1 MLSKLGTAGAFVFVE
16 KVVVIKVENLKKRY
30 GKTIALDGVSFEVT
44 KGELFGLLGPNGAG
58 KTTAIKI
65 LCGLLKPDY
74 GTVTLDGR
82 TDPTQIDV
90 RMSIG
95 MVPQSMAIYEELSA
109 QGNLRFFGEIYE
121 LKGRRL
127 KERIGNCLE
136 IAGLSERKKERVSN
150 YSGGMKRRL
159 NMVCSFLHEPP
170 ILLLDEPTVGVD
182 PQSRNLIFDTIEQMK
197 AQGRTIIYTTH
208 YMEEAQRL
216 CDRVAILDHGKIMDI
231 GSVEDLIAKH
241 GGPSHIEAELT
252 ERLAEPERIRPFI
265 DGENVLFEETAIKFQ
280 TAKPM
285 ESLAKLNHSGLH
297 FTSIKVQT
305 ASLEDVF
312 LNLTGRRLRD

>member
-1 MLSKLGTAGAFVFVE
+1 VE
-16 KVVVIKVENLKKRY
+16 EFIVIKVENLRKRY
-30 GKTIALDGVSFEVT
+30 GKTVALDGVSFEVA
-44 KGELFGLLGPNGAG
+44 KAEMFGLLGPNGAG
-58 KTTAIKI
+58 KTTTIKI
-65 LCGLLKPDY
+65 LCGLLKPDS
-74 GTVTLDGR
+74 GTVTLDGK

-127 KERIGNCLE
+127 QERIEDCLE
-136 IAGLSERKKERVSN
+136 IAGLNERKKERVSN

-197 AQGRTIIYTTH
+197 AQGKTIIYTTH

-216 CDRVAILDHGKIMDI
+216 CDKVAILDHGQIMDI
-231 GSVEDLIAKH
+231 DSVENLIEKH
-241 GGPSHIEAELT
+241 GGPSHIEAEL
-252 ERLAEPERIRPFI
+252 AEKLTSPEKIRPFI
-265 DGENVLFEETAIKFQ
+265 NGQNLNLEETTVRFQ

-285 ESLAKLNHSGLH
+285 EALAKLNHSGLH
-297 FTSIKVQT
+297 FTSLKVQT
-305 ASLEDVF
+305 ANLEDVF